1 MPSDEF
7 WMKLIPAG
15 GAPIQQWVYRAS
27 IVQGIQ
33 QIYIT
38 ALFYWGQV
46 LNEAMSRAD
55 INARKT
61 ITDKPILAA
70 IACPI
75 GALFLAIGI
84 LLFTSLPSYYRQT
97 PGKIPYFYKSL
108 ARRKLIIWMLISV
121 ILQNYFLSTL
131 YGRSWGYL
139 WSSRYAP
146 PWAIAIL
153 AVIFFV
159 GIWVVMLLIF
169 AQLSKSHSWILPMF
183 AFGLLAPRWAQ
194 MWWGTSSYGLW
205 IPWMPG
211 GPVGGA
217 IAGRSLWLWL
227 GVLDSMQ
234 GVGIGMALLQTLT
247 RIHVAVVLTA
257 SQILG
262 AAVTLIAKASAPN
275 KDVPGSV
282 FPDLAAGVV
291 AGLMQ
296 PWFWVALACQL
307 VIPVGFFFFFRKEQM
322 SKP

>member
-1 MPSDEF
+1 
-7 WMKLIPAG
+7 
-15 GAPIQQWVYRAS
+15 VYRAS

-33 QIYIT
+33 QIYVT

-46 LNEAMSRAD
+46 MGETMS
-55 INARKT
+55 KT
-61 ITDKPILAA
+61 TDAQRLAHPMLTDKPILAA

-75 GALFLAIGI
+75 GALLLIIGA
-84 LLFTSLPSYYRQT
+84 LLFTSLPSYYRET
-97 PGKIPYFYKSL
+97 PGKIPYFYQSL
-108 ARRKLIIWMLISV
+108 VRRKLIIWMFVSV
-121 ILQNYFLSTL
+121 ILQNYFLSSN

-146 PWAIAIL
+146 KYAIAIL
-153 AVIFFV
+153 AVVFFV
-159 GIWVVMLLIF
+159 GFWIALLLIF

-183 AFGLLAPRWAQ
+183 AFGLLSPRWAQ

-205 IPWMPG
+205 LPWMPG

-227 GVLDSMQ
+227 GVLDSIQ

-262 AAVTLIAKASAPN
+262 AAVTLIAKATAPN
-275 KDVPGSV
+275 KDGPGSV
-282 FPDLAAGVV
+282 FPDLSAGVV

-296 PWFWVALACQL
+296 PWFWVALVCQL